1 MNVRTGEDGLLAAL
15 ERLMLHQLNA
25 VTIVNQRVTGDTGLL
40 LIKVGCTDHAVA
52 VPAGGVTLTAAPAE
66 GVLEAGRDAE
76 GPVAAR
82 GLVSGRDPRT
92 QSRGRDGARSAEG
105 NRGIIPAAG

>member
-1 MNVRTGEDGLLAAL
+1 
-15 ERLMLHQLNA
+15 MLIEYNK
-25 VTIVNQRVTGDTGLL
+25 TINNMIKRFIFF
-40 LIKVGCTDHAVA
+40 LIQIGHHVTDHPGSVRAV
-52 VPAGGVTLTAAPAE
+52 VYVTLTAAPAE

-82 GLVSGRDPRT
+82 GLVSGRDPRA

-105 NRGIIPAAG
+105 NRGITPAAG

>member
-1 MNVRTGEDGLLAAL
+1 
-15 ERLMLHQLNA
+15 ML
-25 VTIVNQRVTGDTGLL
+25 I
-40 LIKVGCTDHAVA
+40 
-52 VPAGGVTLTAAPAE
+52 LTRDRPRQ

-82 GLVSGRDPRT
+82 GLVSGRDPRA

-105 NRGIIPAAG
+105 NRGIIPDAG

>member
-1 MNVRTGEDGLLAAL
+1 LLSRTYGGAL
-15 ERLMLHQLNA
+15 GGSNR
-25 VTIVNQRVTGDTGLL
+25 
-40 LIKVGCTDHAVA
+40 
-52 VPAGGVTLTAAPAE
+52 PAGIDHRLDASQMVGDVMVDGVASDRPRQ

-105 NRGIIPAAG
+105 NRGITPAAG

>member
-1 MNVRTGEDGLLAAL
+1 MIKRF
-15 ERLMLHQLNA
+15 
-25 VTIVNQRVTGDTGLL
+25 IFF
-40 LIKVGCTDHAVA
+40 LIQIGHHVTDHPGSVRAV
-52 VPAGGVTLTAAPAE
+52 VYVTLTAAPAE

-92 QSRGRDGARSAEG
+92 QSRGRDGARKATEASSRTQGEGPGSVPATWEGPRSGMFAEAPESTVTCG
-105 NRGIIPAAG
+105 